1 MSKKTVFDLDEKIA
15 GLLCYALCVVSG
27 IFFYVMERENK
38 FVRFHALQ
46 STVWFLALFVVH
58 FVLGILSVFPVLG
71 ILFHFLGGVVLL
83 LAFVS
88 WIYLM
93 YMAYKGAEF
102 KIPILGDVVWNQV
115 NK

>member
-1 MSKKTVFDLDEKIA
+1 MSKKTVFNLDEKLA
-15 GLLCYALCVVSG
+15 GLLCYALTFVTG
-27 IFFYVMERENK
+27 IFFYVMERDNK

-46 STVWFLALFVVH
+46 STVWFLALIVVQI
-58 FVLGILSVFPVLG
+58 VLGILGGFPILG
-71 ILFHFLGGVVLL
+71 ILFHFLSGVVSLL
-83 LAFVS
+83 CFVS